1 MTRSTRSEAP
11 ARKRKAAEEE
21 PAPRRSRKVAE
32 EAPAKTRRSRKVEEP
47 APRRSRKAAE
57 EEPAPRRSRKA
68 AEEVPA
74 RTRRSKAAEEPSEA
88 PARKSKR
95 GAKAEIAAEAPAKS
109 AFNPYGKLD
118 AVLDDIEKHIGLSE
132 SSMDTSERRLSTGML
147 MLDIVLGGGLTAGWY
162 TNFGQEQTCK
172 TTGAVTILSAALN
185 SDVPILGY
193 WDYEGCLTYDA
204 KIMINGKQQH
214 LGDLFA
220 GIDLKPY
227 MAFDLSRMD
236 ITVDSPCGPQKVM
249 AASYKGSKPITRIEL
264 DCVELEGYKHPVLVC
279 TEAGCLEWKYLEELA
294 TGDNLVVQGVCALHE
309 S

>member
-32 EAPAKTRRSRKVEEP
+32 EEP

-193 WDYEGCLTYDA
+193 WDYEGCLSYDA
-204 KIMINGKQQH
+204 QVVINGKRQH
-214 LGDLFA
+214 LGDLFVGMNLLPYQA
-220 GIDLKPY
+220 IDTRNLN
-227 MAFDLSRMD
+227 
-236 ITVDSPCGPQKVM
+236 ITIDSPCGPQPVV
-249 AASYKGSKPITRIEL
+249 AACYKGSKPITRIEI
-264 DCVELEGYKHPVLVC
+264 DGGQALEGYKHPVLVC
-279 TEAGCLEWKYLEELA
+279 TAAGCLQWKYLEELVI
-294 TGDNLVVQGVCALHE
+294 GDNLVVKDTHASFGG
-309 S
+309 